1 MRWFCAV
8 ALLGGLIVLPA
19 MGEDLV
25 EINGKVVLSEK
36 SKLPARTPLV
46 FDKDKAVCAMD
57 KDANTENWVIDAK
70 TRAIRDVVVYIVAEP
85 TDEQAKAIA
94 KDKGRAKVELV
105 FDPKLIPAKLKDVP
119 KDPVVFDQP
128 CCRYIP
134 HVAVARV
141 GQKVTIKN
149 SASIPHNA
157 QWTSANNG
165 EFNPLLA
172 AGGKKEV
179 DPLVAERNVIT
190 LGCTIHPWMKA
201 FLKVVDSPYY
211 AVTDEKGEFKIKDI
225 PPGKYRIVYF
235 HPEGGFL
242 DGALGRFGVPLEVKA
257 KGGAIP
263 ATEWKIEE
271 PK

>member
-8 ALLGGLIVLPA
+8 ALLGAFIVLPA

-25 EINGKVVLSEK
+25 EIKGKVVVDKK
-36 SKLPARTPLV
+36 SNLPVRQALV
-46 FDKDKAVCAMD
+46 FDKDKNVCAAD
-57 KDANTENWVIDAK
+57 KDANTENWVVDPK

-85 TDEQAKAIA
+85 TAAEAAIIA
-94 KDKGRAKVELV
+94 KDKARAKVELV
-105 FDPKLIPAKLKDVP
+105 FDPKLIPAKLKAVP
-119 KDPVVFDQP
+119 KEPVVFDQP

-141 GQKVTIKN
+141 GQTVQIKN

-172 AGGKKEV
+172 AGGKKDV

-201 FLKVVDSPYY
+201 YLKVVDSPYY

-225 PPGKYRIVYF
+225 PPGKYRIIYF
-235 HPEGGFL
+235 HPEGGFH
-242 DGALGRFGVPLEVKA
+242 GGPMGRFGSTLEIPA

-263 ATEWKIEE
+263 DVEWEIK
-271 PK
+271 